1 MYCQTCGT
9 KADEPTIINGAKV
22 CPKCGCVIER
32 ADTDTNKKETITA
45 SLIFVIIILLIVLSM
60 AVGLFIVARSIG
72 IIAGAGISLLS
83 IIAVV
88 ALYSKKQK

>member
-45 SLIFVIIILLIVLSM
+45 SSIFIIILLIVLSM